1 MGVDL
6 SGSGIIVMEGINK
19 YMSWWLNTEMK
30 LGIQLIEV
38 LELGE
43 LKNSLSWCC
52 NADVPLFLLET
63 CVPHGLCDS

>member
-1 MGVDL
+1 
-6 SGSGIIVMEGINK
+6 
-19 YMSWWLNTEMK
+19 MK

-38 LELGE
+38 LVLGK

-52 NADVPLFLLET
+52 NADVPFFLLET